1 MTRSGAA
8 EGALVGGIIPKRHG
22 RACAGG
28 GANECGVRIVASRI
42 RESNE
47 AAWAKSSRGRAFII
61 ALPSQPSRRTPGS
74 RFHRFKRKPNPTRIA
89 FGDRKPPKAARNDD
103 GPHEA
108 GRREY

>member
-1 MTRSGAA
+1 MTRFGAA

-28 GANECGVRIVASRI
+28 GANECDARIVASRI

-47 AAWAKSSRGRAFII
+47 AARAKSPRGRAFII
-61 ALPSQPSRRTPGS
+61 AIPSSSSRRTPGS
-74 RFHRFKRKPNPTRIA
+74 RFHRFERNPNPDAHSLR
-89 FGDRKPPKAARNDD
+89 RPKAARNDD